1 MTYTPVG
8 QNADVSL
15 AERPQRSKERVV
27 GCIRKLLHEPPCTDN
42 GSGFTCQ
49 INYHE
54 LLWILVI
61 TPFSIPRYSF
71 RMRKLE
77 KTTETIPFV
86 E

>member
-27 GCIRKLLHEPPCTDN
+27 GCIRKLLREPPCTDN
-42 GSGFTCQ
+42 GFGFTCQ

-54 LLWILVI
+54 LL
-61 TPFSIPRYSF
+61 
-71 RMRKLE
+71 
-77 KTTETIPFV
+77 
-86 E
+86 